1 MKQLTQCLVEGYEW
15 VCIDETRFDVGYVRV
30 KGWSKKEKIVYI
42 HRKKEVFQALLLQLL
57 DPNGMLYYTLVR
69 GKVIAEIYDAF
80 LDRLDEELK
89 SDGPIVFWMDKA
101 SIHNN
106 AQEKFKSSKH
116 KVIFNTLYSPEIN
129 PIENIFGV

>member
-1 MKQLTQCLVEGYEW
+1 
-15 VCIDETRFDVGYVRV
+15 
-30 KGWSKKEKIVYI
+30 
-42 HRKKEVFQALLLQLL
+42 
-57 DPNGMLYYTLVR
+57 MLYYTLVR
-69 GKVIAEIYDAF
+69 GKVIAEINDAF

-101 SIHNN
+101 SIYNN